1 MPLCAPHMPS
11 PQLAGS
17 PQASKATVVGPSNP
31 PVPSRILGTQWA
43 PAGRAQWLKGGARLL
58 PSGEVPPLV
67 ELPCGQSRRLV
78 GTCSFCGER
87 RGACHLSC
95 FCARRRPSA
104 EAGKAGEGEGVKDA
118 ATIAPLDQH
127 TPHSFHRPGGDCI
140 PFCGPGGIG
149 SDILLLSA
157 IACQPFH
164 ITPTLNP

>member
-1 MPLCAPHMPS
+1 MNDGWVDSPLPPCAPHMPS

-17 PQASKATVVGPSNP
+17 PQASKATVVGPLTTP
-31 PVPSRILGTQWA
+31 PPIPSRILGTQRA

-67 ELPCGQSRRLV
+67 ELPCGQSRRFV

-95 FCARRRPSA
+95 FCDRRRPSA

-118 ATIAPLDQH
+118 ATITPLDQH
-127 TPHSFHRPGGDCI
+127 TPHSFHCPGGGLH
-140 PFCGPGGIG
+140 P
-149 SDILLLSA
+149 LLWTRRHRLRYTFA
-157 IACQPFH
+157 
-164 ITPTLNP
+164 